1 MDSMTASEAVDPGL
15 TPGGPTILT
24 SGHRTKWPRNE
35 LTTKQRWLK
44 SSAELCLTSLPAYQL
59 SSIPALLHSNQ
70 QLSCTFYRLM
80 LQQHDQLTI
89 FRKFSNIR

>member
-1 MDSMTASEAVDPGL
+1 MDSMTASEAVDPGS

-44 SSAELCLTSLPAYQL
+44 SSAELCLTSFPAFQL
-59 SSIPALLHSNQ
+59 SSFAAFESAA
-70 QLSCTFYRLM
+70 
-80 LQQHDQLTI
+80 
-89 FRKFSNIR
+89 

>member
-1 MDSMTASEAVDPGL
+1 MDSMTASEAVDPGS

-35 LTTKQRWLK
+35 LTIKQRWLK
-44 SSAELCLTSLPAYQL
+44 SSAELCL